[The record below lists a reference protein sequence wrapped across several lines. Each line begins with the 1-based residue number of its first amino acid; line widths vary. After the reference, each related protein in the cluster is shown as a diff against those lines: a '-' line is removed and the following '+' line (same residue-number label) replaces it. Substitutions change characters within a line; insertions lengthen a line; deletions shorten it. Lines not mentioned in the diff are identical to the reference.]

1 MRMYVKNLKQ
11 IILRDFQP
19 TMVFVS
25 ILIMKI
31 LLVSDSHGDYES
43 LDRLYKAY
51 PNMDLYLHAG
61 DSEQDEWS
69 LKPFI
74 SVRGN
79 CDHYY
84 DFPNYLVIP
93 SPQGNIYIQHTP
105 FISSSVIS
113 EHKAKIVIHGHTH
126 CRRNEKRNGILY
138 INPGAISYAR
148 DKYDGSYA
156 ILNIDDNGIEVKF
169 YTL

>member
-1 MRMYVKNLKQ
+1 
-11 IILRDFQP
+11 
-19 TMVFVS
+19 
-25 ILIMKI
+25 MKI
-31 LLVSDSHGDYES
+31 LLVSDSHNDYQA
-43 LDRLYKAY
+43 LDDLANKY

-61 DSEQDEWS
+61 DSEQDEFS
-69 LKPFI
+69 IKPFI

-93 SPQGNIYIQHTP
+93 SPYGNIYVQHTP
-105 FISSSVIS
+105 YISKSVIN
-113 EHKAKIVIHGHTH
+113 EHNAKIVIHGHTH
-126 CRRNEKRNGILY
+126 VRRNERINGILY

-148 DKYDGSYA
+148 DKFNGSYA
-156 ILNIDDNGIEVKF
+156 ILNIEQNDIEVNF

>member
-1 MRMYVKNLKQ
+1 
-11 IILRDFQP
+11 
-19 TMVFVS
+19 
-25 ILIMKI
+25 MKI
-31 LLVSDSHGDYES
+31 LLVSDSHGDYQA
-43 LDRLYKAY
+43 LDQLAAKY

-61 DSEQDEWS
+61 DSEQDEFS
-69 LKPFI
+69 IKPFI

-93 SPQGNIYIQHTP
+93 SPFGNIYVQHTP
-105 FISSSVIS
+105 YVSKSVIN
-113 EHKAKIVIHGHTH
+113 EHNAKIVIHGHTH
-126 CRRNEKRNGILY
+126 VRRNGTKNGILF

-148 DKYDGSYA
+148 DKFNGSYA
-156 ILNIDDNGIEVKF
+156 IIEIDSKNVEVKF

>member
-1 MRMYVKNLKQ
+1 
-11 IILRDFQP
+11 
-19 TMVFVS
+19 
-25 ILIMKI
+25 MKI
-31 LLVSDSHGDYES
+31 LLVSDSHGDYLA
-43 LDRLYKAY
+43 LDALAKKY

-61 DSEQDEWS
+61 DSEQDEFS
-69 LKPFI
+69 IKPFI

-93 SPQGNIYIQHTP
+93 SPQGNIYVQHVP
-105 FISSSVIS
+105 FVSPSVIN
-113 EHKAKIVIHGHTH
+113 EHNAKIVIHGHTH
-126 CRRNEKRNGILY
+126 TRRHEKKNGILF

-156 ILNIDDNGIEVKF
+156 ILTIDENCVEVKF
-169 YTL
+169 YNI

>member
-1 MRMYVKNLKQ
+1 
-11 IILRDFQP
+11 
-19 TMVFVS
+19 
-25 ILIMKI
+25 MKI
-31 LLVSDSHGDYES
+31 LLVSDSHGNYES
-43 LDRLYKAY
+43 LDRLFKMH

-61 DSEQDEWS
+61 DSEQDEFS
-69 LKPFI
+69 IKPFI

-93 SPQGNIYIQHTP
+93 SPAGNIYIQHTP
-105 FISSSVIS
+105 FVSKSVIS

-126 CRRNEKRNGILY
+126 TRRNELIGGILFV
-138 INPGAISYAR
+138 NPGAISYAR

-156 ILNIDDNGIEVKF
+156 ILEIENNQIEVKF
-169 YTL
+169 YTI

>member
-1 MRMYVKNLKQ
+1 
-11 IILRDFQP
+11 
-19 TMVFVS
+19 
-25 ILIMKI
+25 MKV
-31 LLVSDSHGDYES
+31 LLVSDSHSDYTA
-43 LDRLYKAY
+43 LDQLAEKY
-51 PNMDLYLHAG
+51 PKMDLYLHAG

-69 LKPFI
+69 IKPFI

-93 SPQGNIYIQHTP
+93 SPAGNIYVQHTP
-105 FISSSVIS
+105 YISKSVLN
-113 EHKAKIVIHGHTH
+113 EHNIKIVIHGHTH
-126 CRRNEKRNGILY
+126 IRRNEMINGILY

-156 ILNIDDNGIEVKF
+156 ILTIEDKKIEVKF

>member
-1 MRMYVKNLKQ
+1 
-11 IILRDFQP
+11 
-19 TMVFVS
+19 
-25 ILIMKI
+25 MKI

-43 LDRLYKAY
+43 LERLFKMY

-69 LKPFI
+69 LKPFT

-79 CDHYY
+79 CDYYY
-84 DFPNYLVIP
+84 DFPNSLVIP
-93 SPQGNIYIQHTP
+93 SPYGNIYVQHTP
-105 FISSSVIS
+105 HVSKSVIN
-113 EHKAKIVIHGHTH
+113 EHNAKIVIHGHTH
-126 CRRNEKRNGILY
+126 RRRNEKINDILF

-156 ILNIDDNGIEVKF
+156 ILTIENNEVDVKF
-169 YTL
+169 YVLK

>member
-1 MRMYVKNLKQ
+1 
-11 IILRDFQP
+11 
-19 TMVFVS
+19 
-25 ILIMKI
+25 MKI

-43 LDRLYKAY
+43 LDRLFNMY

-61 DSEQDEWS
+61 DSEQDEFS
-69 LKPFI
+69 IKPFV

-93 SPQGNIYIQHTP
+93 SKMGNIYVQHLP
-105 FISSSVIS
+105 YISKSVIN
-113 EHKAKIVIHGHTH
+113 EHNAKIVIHGHTH
-126 CRRNEKRNGILY
+126 QRRNETINGILF

-148 DKYDGSYA
+148 DKFDGSYA
-156 ILNIDDNGIEVKF
+156 ILTIEENRIEVKF
-169 YTL
+169 YTLI

>member
-1 MRMYVKNLKQ
+1 
-11 IILRDFQP
+11 
-19 TMVFVS
+19 
-25 ILIMKI
+25 MKI
-31 LLVSDSHGDYES
+31 LLVSDSHGDYQA
-43 LDRLYKAY
+43 LDQLAAKY

-61 DSEQDEWS
+61 DSEQDEFS
-69 LKPFI
+69 IKPFI

-93 SPQGNIYIQHTP
+93 SPFGNIYVQHTP
-105 FISSSVIS
+105 YVSKSAIN
-113 EHKAKIVIHGHTH
+113 EHNAKIVIHGHTH
-126 CRRNEKRNGILY
+126 VRRNETKNGILF

-148 DKYDGSYA
+148 DKFNGSYA
-156 ILNIDDNGIEVKF
+156 IIEIDSKNVEVKF

>member
-1 MRMYVKNLKQ
+1 
-11 IILRDFQP
+11 
-19 TMVFVS
+19 
-25 ILIMKI
+25 MKI
-31 LLVSDSHGDYES
+31 LLVSDSHSNYEA
-43 LDRLYKAY
+43 LDRLVHMY

-61 DSEQDEWS
+61 DSEQDEFS
-69 LKPFI
+69 IKPFV

-93 SPQGNIYIQHTP
+93 SPAGNIFVQHTP
-105 FISSSVIS
+105 FVSKSVIS
-113 EHKAKIVIHGHTH
+113 EHNAKIVIHGHTH
-126 CRRNEKRNGILY
+126 TRKNEVVNGILF

-156 ILNIDDNGIEVKF
+156 IIEIEDMSVRVKF

>member
-1 MRMYVKNLKQ
+1 
-11 IILRDFQP
+11 
-19 TMVFVS
+19 
-25 ILIMKI
+25 MKI
-31 LLVSDSHGDYES
+31 LLVSDSHGDYQS
-43 LDRLYKAY
+43 LDQLAKSF
-51 PNMDLYLHAG
+51 PTMDLFLHAG

-69 LKPFI
+69 IKPFI

-93 SPQGNIYIQHTP
+93 SPYGNIYVQHTP
-105 FISSSVIS
+105 FVSKSVLA
-113 EHKAKIVIHGHTH
+113 EHNAKIVIHGHTH
-126 CRRNEKRNGILY
+126 TRRNEMKNGILY

-156 ILNIDDNGIEVKF
+156 ILEIEKDHVEVKF
-169 YTL
+169 YTLI

>member
-1 MRMYVKNLKQ
+1 
-11 IILRDFQP
+11 
-19 TMVFVS
+19 
-25 ILIMKI
+25 MKI
-31 LLVSDSHGDYES
+31 LLVSDSHGDYAA
-43 LDRLYKAY
+43 LDLLAKKY

-61 DSEQDEWS
+61 DSEQDEFS
-69 LKPFI
+69 IKPFI

-84 DFPNYLVIP
+84 DFPNYLVIT
-93 SPQGNIYIQHTP
+93 SPVGNIYVQHTP
-105 FISSSVIS
+105 FVSKSVIS

-126 CRRNEKRNGILY
+126 TRRNEVKDGILFV
-138 INPGAISYAR
+138 NPGAISYAR

-156 ILNIDDNGIEVKF
+156 ILNIEEKSIEVKF

>member
-1 MRMYVKNLKQ
+1 
-11 IILRDFQP
+11 
-19 TMVFVS
+19 
-25 ILIMKI
+25 MKI
-31 LLVSDSHGDYES
+31 LVVSDSHGDYSS
-43 LDRLYKAY
+43 LDKLAGVF

-61 DSEQDEWS
+61 DSEQDEFS
-69 LKPFI
+69 IKPFI

-93 SPQGNIYIQHTP
+93 SPMGNIYVQHTP
-105 FISSSVIS
+105 FVSKSVIS
-113 EHKAKIVIHGHTH
+113 EHNAKIVIHGHTH
-126 CRRNEKRNGILY
+126 TRRQEVKDGILF
-138 INPGAISYAR
+138 INPGAISFAR

-156 ILNIDDNGIEVKF
+156 IIEIEDNRIEVKF

>member
-1 MRMYVKNLKQ
+1 
-11 IILRDFQP
+11 
-19 TMVFVS
+19 
-25 ILIMKI
+25 MKI
-31 LLVSDSHGDYES
+31 LLVSDSHGDYQA
-43 LDRLYKAY
+43 LDQLAAKY

-61 DSEQDEWS
+61 DSEQDEFS
-69 LKPFI
+69 IKPFI

-93 SPQGNIYIQHTP
+93 SPFGNIYVQHTP
-105 FISSSVIS
+105 YVSKSVIN
-113 EHKAKIVIHGHTH
+113 EHNAKIVIHGHTH
-126 CRRNEKRNGILY
+126 VRRNETKNGILF

-148 DKYDGSYA
+148 DKFNGSYA
-156 ILNIDDNGIEVKF
+156 IIEIDSKNVEVKF